1 MDPDAKTQIYI
12 HMRKCIPE
20 RTQETPSVYTVSF
33 ARGWAVSSK
42 FTLMPF
48 KFQPLPSTFLKS
60 SPSLISSFPALHSM
74 KLYSTVYSCLL
85 FLVFSPKELQ
95 APF

>member
-1 MDPDAKTQIYI
+1 MVPVAHVYGLKDGGDMDPDAKTQIYI
-12 HMRKCIPE
+12 HMRKYIPE

-48 KFQPLPSTFLKS
+48 KFQPLQ
-60 SPSLISSFPALHSM
+60 ALS
-74 KLYSTVYSCLL
+74 
-85 FLVFSPKELQ
+85 
-95 APF
+95 

>member
-48 KFQPLPSTFLKS
+48 KFQPLQ
-60 SPSLISSFPALHSM
+60 ALS
-74 KLYSTVYSCLL
+74 
-85 FLVFSPKELQ
+85 
-95 APF
+95 